1 MITLI
6 IKPPQLEYSSSYYQ
20 RSKIANI
27 NKTRFHDAVQ
37 LRSNISP

>member
-1 MITLI
+1 MITWI
-6 IKPPQLEYSSSYYQ
+6 ITPPQLEYSSYQ
-20 RSKIANI
+20 RSKIAKI